1 MRVLGIIAEYNP
13 FHNGHL
19 YQLQKSIDM
28 TEADFVVAIVS
39 GSFTQRGEPAIAS
52 KWSRAEM
59 AVRNGIDLIIEL
71 PFVFACNNAEY
82 FAKGAIEILNR
93 LGCVTHL
100 SFGSESGDL
109 TQLKTAANF
118 LSYETDE
125 FKSNLKS
132 NLDAGLSYPKSR
144 SEAVKVTLGEQ
155 YSNLMVNPNNI
166 LAIEYLEQ
174 LHLTNS
180 DIIPVTVKRYVA
192 DYHDKKLIG
201 NIASASA
208 IRKSLIDNEF
218 NADIIEKFIP
228 QETLDVLIKNDNHSG
243 SIHSNFKLDELYYN
257 MVTSKILTTKC
268 SDLKEIFSVAEGLE
282 NKLKETIRMSNNL
295 IELKDYLKSKRYT
308 ATRISRVLT
317 HIAMGLTKT
326 DFNDI
331 LETNEYYAHILGF
344 NKKGA
349 KLLKIIKNSEK
360 ATLPCITNINK
371 ESDRLKKCQLL
382 LSYDLIASDFYN
394 LLSGKNLYNNSD
406 QLHKPYM
413 EL

>member
-132 NLDAGLSYPKSR
+132 KLDAGLSYPKSR

-166 LAIEYLEQ
+166 LAIEYLKQ

-228 QETLDVLIKNDNHSG
+228 QETLDVLIKNGNHSCL
-243 SIHSNFKLDELYYN
+243 IHSNFKLDELYYN

-406 QLHKPYM
+406 QLHKPYI